1 MFTYVNVT
9 QFHFQLEMLLRQRMK
24 GNFFEIRKQ
33 FQNNDPEG
41 KGNVSRY
48 NKYKTVDW

>member
-1 MFTYVNVT
+1 MYLSHRVDYYCMLVLN
-9 QFHFQLEMLLRQRMK
+9 FQLEMMLRQRMK

-41 KGNVSRY
+41 KGNVSR
-48 NKYKTVDW
+48 